1 MKKEVIYISIA
12 AIAAVCGF
20 AIGAMV
26 GKKHRETVASGTGE
40 LTEETSETSESEN
53 DLYYFPDDDE
63 LYSDKI
69 RDLEYRS
76 ESDDPEEFLS
86 DEEEEVLFDA
96 KENESVKEYKK
107 ENYGKIEPLTREEWE
122 KHLYQEASDADYSAD
137 DLYYFPDGDFLTDD
151 RGGILKPTEKYVGDV
166 LDKFRFRT
174 NDDEE
179 LYLRNHPM
187 ETDFAIH
194 KVHQSRDEYF
204 S

>member
-26 GKKHRETVASGTGE
+26 GKKHRETGASETE
-40 LTEETSETSESEN
+40 EITEETSEDSESISNITDE
-53 DLYYFPDDDE
+53 E
-63 LYSDKI
+63 LYSEKI
-69 RDLEYRS
+69 HDLEYRS
-76 ESDDPEEFLS
+76 KSDDPEEPLS

-96 KENESVKEYKK
+96 EKNESVKEYKK

-122 KHLYQEASDADYSAD
+122 KHLYQDVSDGDYSAD
-137 DLYYFPDGDFLTDD
+137 DLYYFPDGDFITDD
-151 RGGILKPTEKYVGDV
+151 RGGILTPTEKYVGDV

>member
-20 AIGAMV
+20 AIGTMV
-26 GKKHRETVASGTGE
+26 GKKHHETIASGTGE
-40 LTEETSETSESEN
+40 LTEETSETSESVN
-53 DLYYFPDDDE
+53 DTNDEE

-76 ESDDPEEFLS
+76 ESEDPEESLS

-122 KHLYQEASDADYSAD
+122 KHLYQEVSDADYSAD